1 MVRLRR
7 DPAGRDGNSSRRCVL
22 WIAACLMM
30 GRIGFGQISPPDGT
44 YASPSV
50 SSPNSVLGGPPPA
63 FGPLAQSQDTG
74 MLPIN
79 GSQEPGALQNLS
91 FNQSLG
97 NLGTVNL
104 YGSPNAGSYGGGGS
118 FTLNPGTNA
127 SSLLYFRDLQAG
139 VYTNT
144 QQTVVNAGS
153 TFSLFSN
160 KYFGIGG
167 RALMGATIDDNLH
180 DNFHFAGDA
189 FAGVRLPGEIWLKG
203 GLLYDRQN
211 NFYKIGPT
219 FGAVFLADARHPIT
233 LDMAYGIG
241 HGANK
246 VNVQRTGT
254 IAIANDDVQ
263 LRIGSYVSPMWQVG
277 MSGNWQRWDDPRFR
291 DGSGIGG
298 FTRINIADLQI
309 TVDVT
314 NGNLGTR
321 GFVNVA
327 YVFGG
332 PQRRCWRDSQTRP
345 FVDCPEDW
353 LTRPVIRDVSLQLQT
368 IAGVPTPGT
377 GSNGAGGGKGSGG
390 TSPSPTPLPTTP
402 LVGNVT
408 QILFSI
414 QFDPSQDQVNPGVL
428 DPGDGFNMI
437 VQFGNGTSQTVSNVS
452 TTNLS
457 ATAPFVV
464 FNSSTSAVISSGSLP
479 PGTVV
484 SNVIATSNMGIDP
497 TATQGSQ
504 FFLDFDV
511 TADGQ
516 TRRFRSGPIS
526 LGTTGNSTPAMTA
539 IPLN

>member
-22 WIAACLMM
+22 WIVACLVM
-30 GRIGFGQISPPDGT
+30 GRIGFGQASPPSGT
-44 YASPSV
+44 FASPNV
-50 SSPNSVLGGPPPA
+50 SSPQTVFDGPPPA
-63 FGPLAQSQDTG
+63 FGPLAQRQDTG
-74 MLPIN
+74 ILPVN
-79 GSQEPGALQNLS
+79 GDQEQGALQNLS
-91 FNQSLG
+91 LSQSLG
-97 NLGTVNL
+97 NLGTVNV
-104 YGSPNAGSYGGGGS
+104 YGSPNPGSYGGGGS
-118 FTLNPGTNA
+118 FTLNPAANA
-127 SSLLYFRDLQAG
+127 SSLLYFRDLQAA

-160 KYFGIGG
+160 KHFGIGG

-219 FGAVFLADARHPIT
+219 FGAVFLANARHPIT
-233 LDMAYGIG
+233 LDFAYGKG
-241 HGANK
+241 HGQNK
-246 VNVQRTGT
+246 VNVQRTGQV
-254 IAIANDDVQ
+254 AIADDDVQ
-263 LRIGSYVSPMWQVG
+263 LRIGSYVSPMVQLG
-277 MSGNWQRWDDPRFR
+277 MSGNWARWDDPRFR

-298 FTRINIADLQI
+298 FTRINLADLQI

-314 NGNLGTR
+314 SGNLGTR

-368 IAGVPTPGT
+368 IAGVP
-377 GSNGAGGGKGSGG
+377 GAGGGATPPGG
-390 TSPSPTPLPTTP
+390 GPTPSPTPLPKTP

-408 QILFSI
+408 QILFSV
-414 QFDPSQDQVNPGVL
+414 QVDPSQDQVNPGVL
-428 DPGDGFNMI
+428 DPGDSFNLI

-457 ATAPFVV
+457 ATAAFVV
-464 FNSSTSAVISSGSLP
+464 FNSSTANVITSGSLP

-484 SNVIATSNMGIDP
+484 SNIIATSNMGIDP
-497 TATQGSQ
+497 TAPQGSQ

-516 TRRFRSGPIS
+516 TRRFRSGPIT
-526 LGTTGNSTPAMTA
+526 LGATGNATPAMSA